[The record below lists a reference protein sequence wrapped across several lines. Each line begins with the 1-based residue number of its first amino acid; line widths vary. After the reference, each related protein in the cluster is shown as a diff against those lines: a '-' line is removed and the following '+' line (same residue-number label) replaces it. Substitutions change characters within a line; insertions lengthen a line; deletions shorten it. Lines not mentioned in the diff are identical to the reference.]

1 MSTLKF
7 RDIHGDVQVV
17 NENNDVGK
25 KAEVL
30 ESELAAMT
38 LESMRDKMKI
48 HSLEETASTLAFE
61 VMQLKLGGAK

>member
-1 MSTLKF
+1 MGTIKF

-25 KAEVL
+25 KTEAL
-30 ESELAAMT
+30 EKDLATMT
-38 LESMRDKMKI
+38 FESMSDKMKI
-48 HSLEETASTLAFE
+48 AELEALSSNLAFE

>member
-48 HSLEETASTLAFE
+48 VSLEETASTLAFE
-61 VMQLKLGGAK
+61 VTQLKLGGVK